1 VVQAR
6 LVSLTRGDLLIQG
19 LQGLKDD
26 VWLDGVVE
34 DGDLGV
40 EDSTCEEERVC
51 GRVQEVC

>member
-6 LVSLTRGDLLIQG
+6 LVSLTRGELLIQG
-19 LQGLKDD
+19 LQGLEED

-40 EDSTCEEERVC
+40 EEGTCKEE
-51 GRVQEVC
+51 GRMLQEVC